1 MKPKIKGRN
10 WWGRGMK
17 TDWSSGSKLHS
28 SMKKI
33 ENANKEV
40 LDFLKGEQFVE
51 TQESN
56 KSEKP

>member
-28 SMKKI
+28 SLRKI
-33 ENANKEV
+33 ADANRQVEE
-40 LDFLKGEQFVE
+40 FLKGEWFVE

-56 KSEKP
+56 KSEKS